1 MRFSRRVVA
10 GLSTVLL
17 AVSFPMAVSVPVS
30 ASSTFVA
37 TPNGMVGLQQA
48 VTLRAER
55 LAGQV
60 ATVTFTSGSVSNAG
74 QTMINSDGFGLL
86 PWTPTTAG
94 EWTISATVSDV
105 SLGST
110 TITVAAM
117 PTRTTALVPNLVQV
131 GKSNPVQVTVSAPIG
146 QIPPEGSIELR
157 NQNEN
162 VLDTATLSPTQNM
175 SSDASLSW
183 TPATGETVTAYFIPR
198 TSGFTPSASA
208 SAQPVMTTDRV
219 PIAMRFPD
227 TLYAGTP
234 APIGA
239 QTGNGVTAGSA
250 AFFFDSEGIIGST
263 PTDSRGGATS
273 EWAPPSSGIHTL
285 STQFSSND
293 RVYTGTS
300 HQVVEIQPAKTP
312 DAVTLTLAK
321 DTTLDA
327 GSVTSLPVGTS
338 VTVLPRAESG
348 SVVVLQESG
357 PCVINGS
364 TLNVLAQG
372 ECTVL
377 AVSPGAKALTPVNDV
392 FVIQI
397 KTAPGAETT

>member
-1 MRFSRRVVA
+1 
-10 GLSTVLL
+10 
-17 AVSFPMAVSVPVS
+17 
-30 ASSTFVA
+30 
-37 TPNGMVGLQQA
+37 
-48 VTLRAER
+48 
-55 LAGQV
+55 
-60 ATVTFTSGSVSNAG
+60 
-74 QTMINSDGFGLL
+74 
-86 PWTPTTAG
+86 
-94 EWTISATVSDV
+94 
-105 SLGST
+105 
-110 TITVAAM
+110 
-117 PTRTTALVPNLVQV
+117 
-131 GKSNPVQVTVSAPIG
+131 
-146 QIPPEGSIELR
+146 
-157 NQNEN
+157 
-162 VLDTATLSPTQNM
+162 
-175 SSDASLSW
+175 
-183 TPATGETVTAYFIPR
+183 
-198 TSGFTPSASA
+198 
-208 SAQPVMTTDRV
+208 
-219 PIAMRFPD
+219 MRFPD

-263 PTDSRGGATS
+263 PTDSRGGVTS

-312 DAVTLTLAK
+312 DAVTLTIAN